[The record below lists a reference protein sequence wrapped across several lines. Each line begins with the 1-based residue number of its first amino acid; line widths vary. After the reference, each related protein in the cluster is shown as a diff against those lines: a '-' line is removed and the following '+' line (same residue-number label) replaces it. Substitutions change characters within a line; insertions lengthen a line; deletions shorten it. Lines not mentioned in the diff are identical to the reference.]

1 MDWQISTVVV
11 GIDGSEGSNR
21 AAEHG
26 AAIARHWG
34 AHLKL
39 VTVVRTPEGWW
50 GIGGAPPSPEALS
63 TALIEG
69 QQKILQDISSHLDL
83 DGIDYETVE
92 ELGDPV
98 SRLIAVCEINDADL
112 LVIGRR
118 GAGLAERVILGSTAD
133 RLTHLAPCPVLVI
146 P

>member
-1 MDWQISTVVV
+1 MDWKISTVVV
-11 GIDGSEGSNR
+11 GVDGSDGSRR
-21 AAEHG
+21 AADV
-26 AAIARHWG
+26 AVALARHWE

-63 TALIEG
+63 AALVEG
-69 QQKILQDISSHLDL
+69 QQQILRDFEEGLDL
-83 DGIDYETVE
+83 EGVDYVTVE

-98 SRLIAVCEINDADL
+98 SRLLAVCEANDADM

-133 RLTHLAPCPVLVI
+133 RLTHLAPCPVLVV

>member
-1 MDWQISTVVV
+1 MDWQISTVVTGV
-11 GIDGSEGSNR
+11 DGSDGSRR
-21 AAEHG
+21 AAEH
-26 AAIARHWG
+26 AIAIARHWG
-34 AHLKL
+34 ASLKL

-63 TALIEG
+63 AALVEG
-69 QQKILQDISSHLDL
+69 QQEILREFESSHDL
-83 DGIDYETVE
+83 EGIDYETVE
-92 ELGDPV
+92 ELGDPAT
-98 SRLIAVCEINDADL
+98 RLLAVCESTDADV

-118 GAGLAERVILGSTAD
+118 GAGLAERVILGSAAD

>member
-1 MDWQISTVVV
+1 M
-11 GIDGSEGSNR
+11 R

-26 AAIARHWG
+26 AAIARHWKSS
-34 AHLKL
+34 LKL

-63 TALIEG
+63 TALVEG
-69 QQKILQDISSHLDL
+69 QQRILKEAEESLDL
-83 DGIDYETVE
+83 EGIAYETVE

-98 SRLIAVCEINDADL
+98 TRLLAVCEKTDADL

-133 RLTHLAPCPVLVI
+133 RMTHLSDCPVLVV

>member
-1 MDWQISTVVV
+1 MIIA
-11 GIDGSEGSNR
+11 GIDGSEGSRR
-21 AAEHG
+21 AAEHATALAHAHG
-26 AAIARHWG
+26 AQ
-34 AHLKL
+34 LKL

-63 TALIEG
+63 AALVEG
-69 QQKILQDISSHLDL
+69 QQQVLKEVEEGLDL
-83 DGIDYETVE
+83 EGIDYETVG

-98 SRLIAVCEINDADL
+98 TRLLAICEANSADL

-133 RLTHLAPCPVLVI
+133 RLTHLASCPVLVV